1 MRLRN
6 ALRSYANF
14 GEFLYDSNERNKMD
28 GVHASDAYQRI
39 NCMRKSIKQTY
50 ITLFAIIVAVCLS
63 AMIFSL
69 FPAYMWFIKK
79 NYVWLL
85 PILIP
90 FTQLDTI
97 SEFYLNISAQFIF
110 SSSAIVSATCMDL
123 FFALCICHHGTA
135 SRLIIQTLFELNS
148 MWKKRKNVKTYIYVL
163 RKAKLINIL
172 RQFQDLNK

>member
-1 MRLRN
+1 M
-6 ALRSYANF
+6 
-14 GEFLYDSNERNKMD
+14 MD
-28 GVHASDAYQRI
+28 GVQANDTYQRV
-39 NCMRKSIKQTY
+39 NCMKKSIKRTY
-50 ITLFAIIVAVCLS
+50 ITILAMIAAVCLS
-63 AMIFSL
+63 AMIFAL

-97 SEFYLNISAQFIF
+97 GEFYLNIGTQLIF
-110 SSSAIVSATCMDL
+110 SSSALISATCMDL

-135 SRLIIQTLFELNS
+135 SRLIMQSLFELNS
-148 MWKKRKNVKTYIYVL
+148 MWKNHTHTVLL